1 MYRYEPDSGCGLTL
15 NEARDKGSQLAHERR
30 HNNTTS
36 RDLRIAY
43 CSPPLTWHWNKHKV
57 LRLHQRYIFL
67 LLCSCDVFRA
77 RLTPLVGSFL
87 LVLILFFK
95 GVCGIWALCSAVS

>member
-1 MYRYEPDSGCGLTL
+1 MMYRYEPDSGCGLKL

-43 CSPPLTWHWNKHKV
+43 CSPPLTGIRINTRHS
-57 LRLHQRYIFL
+57 
-67 LLCSCDVFRA
+67 CSTRGTSFFCCVRVTFFR
-77 RLTPLVGSFL
+77 RD
-87 LVLILFFK
+87 
-95 GVCGIWALCSAVS
+95 